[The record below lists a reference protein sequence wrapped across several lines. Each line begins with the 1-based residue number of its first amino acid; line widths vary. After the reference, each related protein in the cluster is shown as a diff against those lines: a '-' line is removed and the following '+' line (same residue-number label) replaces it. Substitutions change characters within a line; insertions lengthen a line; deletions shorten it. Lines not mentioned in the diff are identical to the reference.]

1 VKYALLLA
9 LLLPSSGA
17 DLFSRS
23 LPLYL
28 GASTLDIASSYG
40 LQERNPILGRGPFG
54 ARQTLTSGAITGGV
68 ALGAW
73 ALARWVPALR
83 RPLGW
88 VVVGMVG
95 VRGGVAVHNWRQHA
109 R

>member
-1 VKYALLLA
+1 MKYALLLA
-9 LLLPSSGA
+9 LLRPASGA

-40 LQERNPILGRGPFG
+40 LQERNPVLGRSPFG
-54 ARQTLTSGAITGGV
+54 TRQALTSAAITGGV
-68 ALGAW
+68 ALGARF
-73 ALARWVPALR
+73 AAKRWPALR

-88 VVVGMVG
+88 VVLGMAG
-95 VRGGVAVHNWRQHA
+95 LRGGVAVYNWRQQ
-109 R
+109 